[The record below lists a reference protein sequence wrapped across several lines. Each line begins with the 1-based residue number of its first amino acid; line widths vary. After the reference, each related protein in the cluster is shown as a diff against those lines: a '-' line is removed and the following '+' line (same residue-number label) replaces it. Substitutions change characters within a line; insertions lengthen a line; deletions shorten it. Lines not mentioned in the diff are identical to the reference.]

1 MDEFSSLIRLPFK
14 LGNLITEEQPFSSC
28 VNNTEIELITSM
40 TKLPLLPVVTLENKN
55 SNFSIPQNGLV
66 VKIESTRDKCKDS
79 DDNIL
84 VGPKEIES
92 RFIFSNAINK
102 EIKGDDQTGLVGGPL
117 QGIVVEDIVSVGK
130 TGEAVSIK
138 EPKRAFPAPFLEVSQ
153 ETKIIKKNFPFD
165 FPPLWGVNS
174 ICGRR
179 AEMEDSAVALPRFLE
194 IPTQMLSDGPVF
206 RSVQDLTGH
215 VFGVYDGH
223 GGSQVS
229 NYCQEH
235 LHLALADEI
244 RNAKENLHVEIGE
257 NSLNGQWLEIFRKCF
272 QRLDNEVGGFLLGD
286 EDITPIAPD
295 SVGST
300 AVVAVIC
307 ATHII
312 VANCGDSRA
321 VLNRGKVP
329 VPLSVDHR
337 PNRDDECDRI
347 EASGGKVINWDGY
360 RVSGVLAVSRSIGD
374 RYLRPYVISDPEIMI
389 VPRTKEDECL
399 ILASDGLWD
408 VMSNEEACDLA
419 RRRLLL
425 WHKKNGPTKL
435 SKERS
440 HNIDPAA
447 QDAADYL
454 SHVAYQKGSRDN
466 ISVIVVDLKAQ
477 RKFKKKD
484 VKV

>member
-1 MDEFSSLIRLPFK
+1 MDEFSSIITLPFK
-14 LGNLITEEQPFSSC
+14 LNLITEEPAFSSC
-28 VNNTEIELITSM
+28 VNNTEIQLITSV

-55 SNFSIPQNGLV
+55 SNFSLPQNGLV
-66 VKIESTRDKCKDS
+66 VKIESTLDKSKDS

-84 VGPKEIES
+84 VGPKEIETHI
-92 RFIFSNAINK
+92 IFSNAINK
-102 EIKGDDQTGLVGGPL
+102 EIKGDDSTGLVGGPL
-117 QGIVVEDIVSVGK
+117 AGIVVENIVSVGM
-130 TGEAVSIK
+130 TGEGISFR
-138 EPKRAFPAPFLEVSQ
+138 EPKREFPASFLEVSQ
-153 ETKIIKKNFPFD
+153 ETKMVKKNLPFD
-165 FPPLWGVNS
+165 LPPLWGVNS

-179 AEMEDSAVALPRFLE
+179 AEMEDSAVAFPRFLE
-194 IPTQMLSDGPVF
+194 IPSQMLSDDVVF

-244 RNAKENLHVEIGE
+244 RIAKENLHVEI
-257 NSLNGQWLEIFRKCF
+257 NKHSLNGQWLEIFRKCF
-272 QRLDNEVGGFLLGD
+272 KRLDNEVGGFPLGD

-300 AVVAVIC
+300 AVVAVVC
-307 ATHII
+307 ATHVI

-329 VPLSVDHR
+329 MPLSVDHR

-374 RYLRPYVISDPEIMI
+374 RYLRPYIISDPEIMI

-425 WHKKNGPTKL
+425 WHKKNGPTTL
-435 SKERS
+435 SKERGRD
-440 HNIDPAA
+440 IDPAA